1 MQRGK
6 YRFTPEYKYLE
17 VPENHW
23 YKMTSQ
29 QRQKHLER
37 ITHIQ
42 IQSPGEVSSLHPPS
56 QNLSLSIDVHEMTD
70 QVNILFSCL
79 QDIWNKAGELLSTA
93 GSIVSAPG
101 HCPEAR
107 LVLSRS
113 GKRPHLV
120 LPSKVGFMCDS
131 DCVNFKSL
139 GICSHT
145 VAVAHINDQLPQF
158 VSNLKKAKKQPNL
171 TQLAVHE
178 MPAGAGKNHKNE
190 KGSHR

>member
-1 MQRGK
+1 
-6 YRFTPEYKYLE
+6 
-17 VPENHW
+17 
-23 YKMTSQ
+23 
-29 QRQKHLER
+29 
-37 ITHIQ
+37 
-42 IQSPGEVSSLHPPS
+42 
-56 QNLSLSIDVHEMTD
+56 MTD

-79 QDIWNKAGELLSTA
+79 QGIWNKAGELLSTA
-93 GSIVSAPG
+93 GSIVSAHG

-120 LPSKVGFMCDS
+120 LPSKAGFKCDS

-145 VAVAHINDQLPQF
+145 VVVAHINDQLPRF

-171 TQLAVHE
+171 TQLAVHK
-178 MPAGAGKNHKNE
+178 MPAGAGK
-190 KGSHR
+190 KGA

>member
-1 MQRGK
+1 
-6 YRFTPEYKYLE
+6 
-17 VPENHW
+17 
-23 YKMTSQ
+23 
-29 QRQKHLER
+29 
-37 ITHIQ
+37 
-42 IQSPGEVSSLHPPS
+42 
-56 QNLSLSIDVHEMTD
+56 MTD
-70 QVNILFSCL
+70 QVNIPFSCL
-79 QDIWNKAGELLSTA
+79 QGIWNKLGELLSTA

-120 LPSKVGFMCDS
+120 LPSKAGFKCDS

-145 VAVAHINDQLPQF
+145 VVVAHINDQLPQF

-178 MPAGAGKNHKNE
+178 MPAGVGK
-190 KGSHR
+190 KGARPSRKRKRKPSIEGRQEFFSSSQNVASTVNVTIDSGTCFSPIIQ